1 MLKIGITGGIGSGKT
16 TVCKVFELLGIPVF
30 YADAEA
36 KTLMIQNME
45 VRAALIETFGKD
57 TYHPDGSLNRAYLG
71 NLVFNSTE
79 QLEKLNQIVHPA
91 VFKAF
96 DDWVGKQ
103 NSPYVV
109 KEAALLFES
118 GSHQLCNINVLVIS
132 PEELKI
138 ARISKRDHAKREEIL
153 ARMAKQMTD
162 QEKIPLADYHL
173 QNDEQ
178 QLLVP
183 QILCLHQQFLKGG
196 TA

>member
-30 YADAEA
+30 YADAVA
-36 KTLMIQNME
+36 KTIMIQNME
-45 VRAALIETFGKD
+45 VRAALIETFGKE
-57 TYHPDGSLNRAYLG
+57 TYHPDGSLNRAYIG
-71 NLVFNSTE
+71 NLVFNSTQ

-96 DDWVGKQ
+96 DEWVVKQ
-103 NSPYVV
+103 KSPYVV

-118 GSHQLCNINVLVIS
+118 GSYQLCDINVLVVA
-132 PEELKI
+132 PEDLKI
-138 ARISKRDHAKREEIL
+138 ARIRKRDGSKTEEIL

-162 QEKIPLADYHL
+162 QQKTLLADYLL

-178 QLLVP
+178 QLLIP
-183 QILCLHQQFLKGG
+183 QILELHQQFLKGEN
-196 TA
+196 T

>member
-30 YADAEA
+30 YADAVA
-36 KTLMIQNME
+36 KTIMIQNME
-45 VRAALIETFGKD
+45 VRAALIETFGKE
-57 TYHPDGSLNRAYLG
+57 TYHPDGSLNRAYIG
-71 NLVFNSTE
+71 NLVFNSTQ

-96 DDWVGKQ
+96 DEWVVKQ
-103 NSPYVV
+103 KSPYVV

-118 GSHQLCNINVLVIS
+118 GSYQLCDINVLVVA
-132 PEELKI
+132 PEDLKI
-138 ARISKRDHAKREEIL
+138 ARIRKRDGSKTEEIL

-162 QEKIPLADYHL
+162 QQKTLLADYLL

-178 QLLVP
+178 QLLIP
-183 QILCLHQQFLKGG
+183 QILELHQQFLKGEN
-196 TA
+196 A